1 MCVVSFARGV
11 VCLGKSVAMRWARAA
26 RASFDVDAEKDG
38 NIRGT
43 LFACRDSRASGG
55 SRRRRGRVGLIET
68 PWRADRVEGLLADR
82 VKLVDGP
89 DAGALKDDTA
99 KLLEGVKRSS
109 SLMSGSRGSSP
120 FSGRG
125 V

>member
-1 MCVVSFARGV
+1 M
-11 VCLGKSVAMRWARAA
+11 
-26 RASFDVDAEKDG
+26 
-38 NIRGT
+38 
-43 LFACRDSRASGG
+43 
-55 SRRRRGRVGLIET
+55 GLIET